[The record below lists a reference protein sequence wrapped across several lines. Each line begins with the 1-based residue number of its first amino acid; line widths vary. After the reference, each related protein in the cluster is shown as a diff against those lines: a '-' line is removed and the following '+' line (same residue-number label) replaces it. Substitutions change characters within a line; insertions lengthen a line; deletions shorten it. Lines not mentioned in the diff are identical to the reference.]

1 MQLDFVS
8 VEEFYFALTL
18 DTRLLYEWHDPAL
31 VEQVGSKLKACY
43 GEPST
48 VAAARQNTFNYVF
61 RVVGDLPTN
70 TLIELL
76 DWGEHLRLN
85 SNYGLE
91 RTPAVK
97 STAYPPTSNALSL
110 RRRSFPPSR
119 SCCRFPGCRIIS
131 APVRNC

>member
-31 VEQVGSKLKACY
+31 VEQVRLRLKAGY

-61 RVVGDLPTN
+61 RVIGNLPAN
-70 TLIELL
+70 TLIEVL
-76 DWGEHLRLN
+76 DWGEQLRLN

-91 RTPAVK
+91 RTPGGKVNRLP
-97 STAYPPTSNALSL
+97 AYEERPQFAAAIAATLAQLLHVPLIAD
-110 RRRSFPPSR
+110 
-119 SCCRFPGCRIIS
+119 
-131 APVRNC
+131 

>member
-18 DTRLLYEWHDPAL
+18 DTRLLYEWHDTTL
-31 VEQVGSKLKACY
+31 VEQVGLKLKACY
-43 GEPST
+43 EEPST

-61 RVVGDLPTN
+61 RVVGDLPAN
-70 TLIELL
+70 TLIEVL

-91 RTPAVK
+91 RTPGGKVNRLPAYEDRPQFAAAVA
-97 STAYPPTSNALSL
+97 STLAQLLKIPL
-110 RRRSFPPSR
+110 R
-119 SCCRFPGCRIIS
+119 
-131 APVRNC
+131 AN